1 MYFPPQTHLEVL
13 EAEDVQDADGLEVL
27 FAPDAAVESADDPVE
42 TLGVKCHGHGVPGV
56 HRLHATRCRYFQPV
70 PTSTLRVP
78 TFSHRTE
85 NLPYPAQICSDWP
98 KR

>member
-1 MYFPPQTHLEVL
+1 MIQLNLINLVQQPRSFTGSTVYFPPQTHLEVL

-56 HRLHATRCRYFQPV
+56 HRLHATR
-70 PTSTLRVP
+70 
-78 TFSHRTE
+78 
-85 NLPYPAQICSDWP
+85 
-98 KR
+98 

>member
-1 MYFPPQTHLEVL
+1 MEQDFIDSVKCNKPSFSSRGDLPAPQTHLEVL

-56 HRLHATRCRYFQPV
+56 HRLHAT
-70 PTSTLRVP
+70 
-78 TFSHRTE
+78 H
-85 NLPYPAQICSDWP
+85 
-98 KR
+98 